1 LYGVADMRL
10 LIVVSPSAPTSK
22 VPDETVQ
29 LLEQRR
35 ENFCPFPDQHQT
47 LREGVNILDVIVR
60 NRDLHSDRSQK
71 HRTIRA
77 VS

>member
-1 LYGVADMRL
+1 
-10 LIVVSPSAPTSK
+10 
-22 VPDETVQ
+22 VQ

-35 ENFCPFPDQHQT
+35 ANFCPFPDQHQT

-60 NRDLHSDRSQK
+60 NRDLRSDRLQK
-71 HRTIRA
+71 DRTIRA

>member
-1 LYGVADMRL
+1 M
-10 LIVVSPSAPTSK
+10 
-22 VPDETVQ
+22 Q

-35 ENFCPFPDQHQT
+35 ANFCPFPDQHQT
-47 LREGVNILDVIVR
+47 LRESVNILDVIVR
-60 NRDLHSDRSQK
+60 NRDLRSERL

>member
-1 LYGVADMRL
+1 
-10 LIVVSPSAPTSK
+10 
-22 VPDETVQ
+22 VQ

-35 ENFCPFPDQHQT
+35 ANFCPFPDQHQT
-47 LREGVNILDVIVR
+47 LREGVNILDV
-60 NRDLHSDRSQK
+60 HSDRSQK